1 MDIVN
6 ATKAAI
12 ENECAITRPKL
23 SKENIAIMPERCYKV
38 NAYQIIDTAK
48 KAPIRRWAPQV
59 EDITAKDWTIVKI

>member
-6 ATKAAI
+6 ATRAAI

-48 KAPIRRWAPQV
+48 SDSFVNFTLLFFI
-59 EDITAKDWTIVKI
+59 INTSF